1 MTVIETMGDWSKIGN
16 NEWVSSNYLTNNYV
30 LKSKDYVE
38 GQYNNYSIGKYKVI
52 TNINVRNGA
61 STKYSR
67 KNYRQLSENARL
79 QNRRLGGQYNGYRKG
94 VICTVIR
101 TSGNWGLTK
110 SGWICL
116 NYCRKIR

>member
-1 MTVIETMGDWSKIGN
+1 M
-16 NEWVSSNYLTNNYV
+16 
-30 LKSKDYVE
+30 
-38 GQYNNYSIGKYKVI
+38 
-52 TNINVRNGA
+52 RNGA

-116 NYCRKIR
+116 NYCKKIR